1 MRYQSVW
8 CLSAAGRA
16 PGSRS
21 WLMVTLASGG
31 GSGRL
36 RMMIGAWAV
45 ATSVAGCATT
55 WVRPGGESSDLG
67 HDNEL
72 GRDDVECQFEA
83 SKLTSSAGMEGAAA
97 EQKRAELEA
106 LCMQARGWSRQ

>member
-1 MRYQSVW
+1 
-8 CLSAAGRA
+8 
-16 PGSRS
+16 
-21 WLMVTLASGG
+21 MVTLASGG
-31 GSGRL
+31 GSGPSADDDRCF
-36 RMMIGAWAV
+36 GG
-45 ATSVAGCATT
+45 VAGCATT

-83 SKLTSSAGMEGAAA
+83 SKLTSSAGMEGAAV

-106 LCMQARGWSRQ
+106 LCMRARGWSRQ